1 MSRDSGNLNFGQRVV
16 GGLIGAISNTHSN
29 VMGSNHVVGRV
40 EINMRELLNRIREL
54 RADMQRLVTTGRT
67 DALDNELAEVED
79 EISATGDAS
88 QRSLARL
95 RQALDDTPEVHP
107 LASAMAVAEA
117 LGSV

>member
-1 MSRDSGNLNFGQRVV
+1 MSRDNGNLNFGQRVV
-16 GGLIGAISNTHSN
+16 GGLIGAISNTNSSITGHN
-29 VMGSNHVVGRV
+29 NVVGRV
-40 EINMRELLNRIREL
+40 DDTARELLNLIREL
-54 RADMQRLVTTGRT
+54 RADMQRLVATGRT

-79 EISATGDAS
+79 EIGATGDAS

-95 RQALDDTPEVHP
+95 RQALADAPEVHP